1 MSTSSISSAASAT
14 NQQGQ
19 KATYADPLS
28 DVSMNDFLKLL
39 VTELQ
44 NQDPTSPMD
53 NSQIL
58 QQVSQIKAIESN
70 QRLSDTL
77 TSMQTQQ
84 DLVAASTLLQKT
96 ITGLTDSGKTVTG
109 LVDKVSVDTSGVKV
123 CVGTDTI
130 SLTNISEVDPNS

>member
-1 MSTSSISSAASAT
+1 
-14 NQQGQ
+14 
-19 KATYADPLS
+19 
-28 DVSMNDFLKLL
+28 
-39 VTELQ
+39 
-44 NQDPTSPMD
+44 MD